1 MTTTTSA
8 LVVIN
13 PVAGA
18 NAQRVLERDRLRR
31 ALQRAGLDPTWHETT
46 RERGADQI
54 IAEHPGDEP
63 VVVIGG
69 DGTVHEATR
78 RLVGGHRPLLVVPRG
93 SGNIFA
99 QRLSLSPR
107 LERALETLRHG
118 RVRRVDVG
126 TLGGEPFVLGVGM
139 GLDARV
145 IREADRRLKQQ
156 VGKLAYLV
164 SVARNLPVSHHDFE
178 LEVDGQTISERGA
191 SVLVANFG
199 TVIGPFVY
207 PERADGTDGLLDV
220 AVMKA
225 RTLEQSISV
234 LAAPLLPR
242 EQADKGVRVYR
253 GTHVRVRCEHD
264 LAVQIDGEDRGDHHE
279 VVCGLRE
286 RSLPVVVPADH

>member
-1 MTTTTSA
+1 MTATTSA

-18 NAQRVLERDRLRR
+18 HAQRVLERDRLRR
-31 ALQRAGLDPTWHETT
+31 ALERAGLEPVWHETT
-46 RERGADQI
+46 PERGADRI

-69 DGTVHEATR
+69 DGTVQSAARE
-78 RLVGGHRPLLVVPRG
+78 LVGGYRPLLVVPRG
-93 SGNIFA
+93 SGNVLA
-99 QRLSLSPR
+99 QRMSLSPR
-107 LERALETLRHG
+107 LDRALATLRRG
-118 RVRRVDVG
+118 EVRRVDVG

-164 SVARNLPVSHHDFE
+164 SVARNLPVQHHDFE
-178 LEVDGQTISERGA
+178 LEVDGHTISERGA
-191 SVLVANFG
+191 SVMVANFG
-199 TVIGPFVY
+199 TMIGPFVY
-207 PERADGTDGLLDV
+207 PESADGTDGHLDV

-234 LAAPLLPR
+234 LAGPLLPR
-242 EQADKGVRVYR
+242 EQADKGVRVHR
-253 GTHVRVRCEHD
+253 GTHVRVRCEDD
-264 LAVQIDGEDRGDHHE
+264 LAVQIDGEDRGDHCE
-279 VVCGLRE
+279 VVCGMRE
-286 RSLPVVVPADH
+286 RSLPVIVPSDH